1 MTISTP
7 LPNAVVIHFLIAFQM
22 AGLLS
27 EIAALINKKQFFL
40 KCIILFSGNQHIGL
54 NIHGNKISENLKQ
67 KNS

>member
-1 MTISTP
+1 MTISIP

-40 KCIILFSGNQHIGL
+40 NALSYFL
-54 NIHGNKISENLKQ
+54 AISTLG
-67 KNS
+67 